1 MISGEM
7 KAETIPD
14 QRDQLLC
21 TTAKKNPKNRNNFYK
36 KKLFQYRGIKW
47 VSCFVVVHIC
57 LLFHHVYFIRNLI
70 LKLYVYEK
78 D

>member
-1 MISGEM
+1 MHYCKKKPQKQE
-7 KAETIPD
+7 
-14 QRDQLLC
+14 QLLQ
-21 TTAKKNPKNRNNFYK
+21 

-70 LKLYVYEK
+70 LRLYVYEK